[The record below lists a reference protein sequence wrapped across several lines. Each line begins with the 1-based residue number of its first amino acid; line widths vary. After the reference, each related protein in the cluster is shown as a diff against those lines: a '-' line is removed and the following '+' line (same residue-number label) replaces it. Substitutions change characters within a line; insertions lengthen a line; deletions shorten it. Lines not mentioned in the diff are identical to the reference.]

1 MAVRQ
6 VFPTSPQYI
15 RRQFL
20 RRAVALEGLRKP
32 LALRNFLCGRGM
44 DLHLLAAEQLAPLGI
59 LELLPPNGIP
69 GRRALCLDT
78 CTRQAGNTG
87 LRLEVRPRFREFPEK
102 LCPLELIGCLIRPS
116 TCANRNQKD
125 QAVASHPAALSRG
138 IYHNKLL
145 IFIQLYF
152 ISDV

>member
-1 MAVRQ
+1 MAIRQ
-6 VFPTSPQYI
+6 VFPASPQYI
-15 RRQFL
+15 RRKFL
-20 RRAVALEGLRKP
+20 RRPVALEGLRTP

-69 GRRALCLDT
+69 GRRARCLDT
-78 CTRQAGNTG
+78 CTRQAGSSV
-87 LRLEVRPRFREFPEK
+87 LRLEVGPRFHEFPEK

-116 TCANRNQKD
+116 ACANRRQQD
-125 QAVASHPAALSRG
+125 QAPASHPASLSRN

-145 IFIQLYF
+145 VFI
-152 ISDV
+152 